1 MPTEGTHTMRSWIFI
16 SVLFC
21 SLHVAG
27 AQTDPMPFD
36 HSPAI
41 PFNIKLLSP
50 RVRVEELLK
59 GHKLEVKS
67 FLQTEGMAPSL
78 YATNVE
84 WNNTAFDTLFVHFT
98 PNSVRANSISLVRV
112 CDSDK
117 AGLIAAE
124 LTDVV
129 SHSYGDPTYADEST
143 ARWERGNEAAIS
155 LGPYENNEAVWLRFD
170 LVPLFQRRSTTR
182 PTWPLAL
189 PLITDR
195 DETREMMADSC
206 RKVVEEGDQL
216 ISTGCSCY
224 GIKARKTTVYLD
236 PEGRPVTI
244 EMIVSRADQGALQSR
259 IQGIFGPPNGLDTTA
274 PTWLM
279 DDAPAIAFTDA
290 DEGLQITFNILAM
303 ELLQYMDK

>member
-1 MPTEGTHTMRSWIFI
+1 MPTEGTHTMRSWISI
-16 SVLFC
+16 IVLLC
-21 SLHVAG
+21 SLHGAG
-27 AQTDPMPFD
+27 AQTDPTPFD

-50 RVRVEELLK
+50 RARVETLLK
-59 GHKLEVKS
+59 EHKFAVNS
-67 FLQTEGMAPSL
+67 VPQVEGVAPGI

-84 WNNTAFDTLFVHFT
+84 WNNTAFDTLFVYFT
-98 PNSVRANSISLVRV
+98 PTSGRAASLSLVRV

-117 AGLIAAE
+117 TGLIAAE

-129 SHSYGDPTYADEST
+129 SHSYGDPTYADETT

-170 LVPLFQRRSTTR
+170 LTPLFQRRSTTR

-189 PLITDR
+189 PVITDR
-195 DETREMMADSC
+195 DETREMMTDSC

-244 EMIVSRADQGALQSR
+244 EMIVSRADQGALQNR
-259 IQGIFGPPNGLDTTA
+259 LQAIFGPPNGLDAAA

-279 DDAPAIAFTDA
+279 DDMPAVAFSDA
-290 DEGLQITFNILAM
+290 EEGLQVSFSILAM